1 LNRKP
6 RKKECSGALNSVRII
21 DLTRVWAGPLGTRTL
36 ADFGA
41 EVIKISDPRVP
52 LPTMGRVTNKLNR
65 NKKNLGLRLDTRS
78 GRNLFFKLVSISD
91 VVIENFRPRVMR
103 NLELT
108 YDVLHKVNPSIIMC
122 SMPGYGLQGPYSEYP
137 AFGSTAEAISGI
149 NSMLGYNKDKPLQ
162 TGLSYADPISG
173 LNSVNL
179 IMSMLRKRLLTGKGS
194 HAELALVDSPLGTLG
209 EYFVSHSAGI
219 QNGCIRSNKD
229 QNITPH
235 GVYRTK
241 GEDNWI
247 SLSIQTNSEWNR
259 LVNMIGDERLK
270 SSDMK
275 DATGR
280 KNNEPLI
287 DFCISEWAI
296 RMERDRV
303 MKLLQANNIAAASV
317 QNNLE
322 VFEDE
327 HLNYRNF
334 FTQLTEKY
342 YGQQTYDGQSIPG
355 NKKPK
360 KEWFPMKELGEDT
373 DQIVNHLLGLKPQK
387 AEISKDAK

>member
-1 LNRKP
+1 
-6 RKKECSGALNSVRII
+6 
-21 DLTRVWAGPLGTRTL
+21 
-36 ADFGA
+36 
-41 EVIKISDPRVP
+41 
-52 LPTMGRVTNKLNR
+52 
-65 NKKNLGLRLDTRS
+65 
-78 GRNLFFKLVSISD
+78 
-91 VVIENFRPRVMR
+91 
-103 NLELT
+103 
-108 YDVLHKVNPSIIMC
+108 
-122 SMPGYGLQGPYSEYP
+122 
-137 AFGSTAEAISGI
+137 
-149 NSMLGYNKDKPLQ
+149 
-162 TGLSYADPISG
+162 
-173 LNSVNL
+173 
-179 IMSMLRKRLLTGKGS
+179 
-194 HAELALVDSPLGTLG
+194 
-209 EYFVSHSAGI
+209 
-219 QNGCIRSNKD
+219 
-229 QNITPH
+229 
-235 GVYRTK
+235 
-241 GEDNWI
+241 
-247 SLSIQTNSEWNR
+247 
-259 LVNMIGDERLK
+259 MIGDERLK
-270 SSDMK
+270 SSEMK

-342 YGQQTYDGQSIPG
+342 YGQQTYDGQSMPG